1 VIGAPKEIAMAGKML
16 ISWGN
21 SAGAETFPDAPAHK
35 IARPQ
40 AVKGVS

>member
-1 VIGAPKEIAMAGKML
+1 VVGAPKETAMAGKML
-16 ISWGN
+16 ISRDN
-21 SAGAETFPDAPAHK
+21 SAGAGTFPDAPAHK